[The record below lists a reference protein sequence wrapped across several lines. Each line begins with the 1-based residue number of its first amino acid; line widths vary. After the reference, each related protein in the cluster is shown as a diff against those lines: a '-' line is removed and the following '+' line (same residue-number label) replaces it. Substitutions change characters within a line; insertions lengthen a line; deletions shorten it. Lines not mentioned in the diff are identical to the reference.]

1 VPPVWHLSQRFA
13 NQDKSVS
20 RPHSPNQID
29 RLVENLHFQG
39 HVADTLINDTLT
51 LGQALGTH
59 PARLI
64 LAEEGSMAAR
74 LTDTRIAVTR
84 RGAHLA
90 ALTAAD
96 LVHFDLQRLNDVIA
110 MEPVLPE
117 DIAGAQ
123 LHADPGAE
131 PHEDITLFAYLL
143 GLDPGLKVA
152 VHIHPAIVDQIIAS
166 PRARQFADRRTV
178 HNEVLALG
186 PASLLVN
193 FADPGIALTREIQ
206 KKMILWRDRNKS
218 VPRVILVQNHG
229 VILLGAS
236 GLALLRS
243 IEALLKYAE
252 LFAGASLLGGPVF
265 LTPQAITQ
273 IEQHHRGGA

>member
-1 VPPVWHLSQRFA
+1 
-13 NQDKSVS
+13 
-20 RPHSPNQID
+20 
-29 RLVENLHFQG
+29 
-39 HVADTLINDTLT
+39 VADILLNDTLT
-51 LGQALGTH
+51 LGQSLGNH

-64 LAEEGSMAAR
+64 LAEEGSLAAR
-74 LTDTRIAVTR
+74 ITDTRIVVSR
-84 RGAHLA
+84 KGAHLA

-96 LVHFDLQRLNDVIA
+96 LVHFDLQKLNEVIA

-123 LHADPGAE
+123 LHAEFGAE
-131 PHEDITLFAYLL
+131 PHEDITLFACLL
-143 GLDPGLKVA
+143 GLDPALRVA

-186 PASLLVN
+186 SASLLVN
-193 FADPGIALTREIQ
+193 FADPGVPLTREIQ

-273 IEQHHRGGA
+273 IELHHRGGA

>member
-1 VPPVWHLSQRFA
+1 M
-13 NQDKSVS
+13 
-20 RPHSPNQID
+20 
-29 RLVENLHFQG
+29 
-39 HVADTLINDTLT
+39 ADSIITEILT
-51 LGQALGTH
+51 LGQTLGNH

-64 LAEEGSMAAR
+64 LAEEGSLAAR
-74 LTDTRIAVTR
+74 ITDTRIVVTR

-90 ALTAAD
+90 ALATAD
-96 LVHFDLQRLNDVIA
+96 LVHFDLQKLNDVIA
-110 MEPVLPE
+110 LEPVLPE
-117 DIAGAQ
+117 DITGAR
-123 LHADPGAE
+123 LHAEFGAE
-131 PHEDITLFAYLL
+131 PHEDLTLFACLL
-143 GLDPGLKVA
+143 ALDPALRVA
-152 VHIHPAIVDQIIAS
+152 VHVHPAIVDQIIAS

-186 PASLLVN
+186 SASLLVN
-193 FADPGIALTREIQ
+193 YAEPGIALTREIQ

-229 VILLGAS
+229 VILLGATA
-236 GLALLRS
+236 LALLRS

-273 IEQHHRGGA
+273 IEQHHRAGA